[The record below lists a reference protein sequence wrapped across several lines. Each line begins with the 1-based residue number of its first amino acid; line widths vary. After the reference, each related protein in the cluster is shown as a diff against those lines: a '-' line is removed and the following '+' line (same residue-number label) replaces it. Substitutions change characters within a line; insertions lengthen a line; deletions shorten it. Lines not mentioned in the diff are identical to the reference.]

1 MLELPPLSLYIH
13 IPWCVRKCPYC
24 DFNSHESPGAIPEL
38 DYVAALLKDFHQ
50 ELPQIQNR
58 TLHSVFIGGGTP
70 SLLSG
75 KSIAALLDGIE
86 KSVGFSDHIEITLEA
101 NPGTA
106 EAKKFAEFHSA
117 GINRLSLGIQSF
129 DDRHLLALGRIHN
142 AVEARLAIDF
152 ARAAGFDNLN
162 LDIMYGLPRQS
173 PDQAVD
179 DLQTAC
185 ELEPSH
191 LSWYQ
196 LTLEP
201 NTLFFRR
208 PPALPAEDSLEQIRI
223 HGMAALANKNFQQYE
238 VSAFSRPSRLSAHNV
253 NYWQFGDYLGI
264 GTGAHG
270 KQTDPGNGQIRR
282 TRKIRQPAHYLQ
294 SDVSYMAEAVAV
306 DPDQRPLEFLMNTLR
321 LKRGFTTQLFESR
334 TGLPFSTIE
343 KKVEY
348 LISKNFLV
356 KNGDNIVA
364 SDRGYLLLNSLL
376 EEFL

>member
-1 MLELPPLSLYIH
+1 
-13 IPWCVRKCPYC
+13 
-24 DFNSHESPGAIPEL
+24 
-38 DYVAALLKDFHQ
+38 VAALLKDFHQ

-264 GTGAHG
+264 GAGAHG

>member
-264 GTGAHG
+264 GAGAHG